1 MGFIAALR
9 HAEEQSKNAAKLTLN
24 EIAHEIHE
32 AETAVRRR
40 MRVHPHPAVPGEKN
54 EASAL
59 KKVSSSGDSL
69 RPIVSIHGQDVSED
83 EIGRTPA

>member
-9 HAEEQSKNAAKLTLN
+9 HAEEQSRNAAKLTLN
-24 EIAHEIHE
+24 EIAHEVRE
-32 AETAVRRR
+32 AETALRRR
-40 MRVHPHPAVPGEKN
+40 MRVHPQPTVPGEKT
-54 EASAL
+54 EAGSL
-59 KKVSSSGDSL
+59 KKVSSSEGSL